1 MGLVVKE
8 LRLADFRS
16 FETLDLRPS
25 ERVTV
30 LVGPN
35 AVGKTNTVEAIQLLT
50 SGFSF
55 RRPTPRQLVREGAS
69 SARIDAH
76 LEGDGR
82 VVDMRCDVTT
92 KPPARRFSRN
102 GKRCQAAEVPESLMS
117 VLFSPDDLALVKRGA
132 SVRRDELDGFGRQVS
147 GGFSRVL
154 SEYQRAVEQRNHLLK
169 EERPDSSLLAAW
181 DASVALGGSAVL
193 SARLRLFSR
202 LSGKVSEA
210 YASIASGESLECRYV
225 CSLGDEALGLDRD
238 GLRELILDL
247 LARGRETD
255 LRRQQT
261 CVGPHRD
268 DVQFLVSGR
277 DARAFASQG
286 QQRSIALALKM
297 AEVELAEEILGECP
311 VLLLDDVMSELD
323 ERRRAAVVDF
333 VDKGI
338 QTLITTTNLGYF
350 SDDILESAEV
360 VSFGE

>member
-8 LRLADFRS
+8 LRLADFRC
-16 FETLDLRPS
+16 FERLEVFPS
-25 ERVTV
+25 EGVTI

-35 AVGKTNTVEAIQLLT
+35 AVGKTNTVEALQLLT
-50 SGFSF
+50 AGSSF
-55 RRPTPRQLVREGAS
+55 RRPTPRQLVRDLAE
-69 SARIDAH
+69 SARIDAR

-82 VVDMRCDVTT
+82 VVDVRCDVTT
-92 KPPARRFSRN
+92 APPARRFFRN
-102 GKRCQAAEVPESLMS
+102 GKHIQASEVSQSLMS

-132 SVRRDELDGFGRQVS
+132 SVRRDELDGFGRQAS
-147 GGFSRVL
+147 AGFSRVL
-154 SEYQRAVEQRNHLLK
+154 SEYLRAVEQRNRLLK
-169 EERPDSSLLAAW
+169 DERTDSSLLDAW
-181 DASVALGGSAVL
+181 DVSVALGGVAVL

-202 LSGKVSEA
+202 LAEKVASA
-210 YASIASGESLECRYV
+210 YASISSGETLACRYV
-225 CSLGDEALGLDRD
+225 CSLGDEALDLGRD
-238 GLRELILDL
+238 DLRDL
-247 LARGRETD
+247 YLEQLTRSRQTD

-286 QQRSIALALKM
+286 QQRSIVLALKM
-297 AEVELAEEILGECP
+297 AEVELAEEILGERP

-323 ERRRAAVVDF
+323 EKRREAVVDF

-350 SDDILESAEV
+350 SDKILTSAEV

>member
-16 FETLDLRPS
+16 FERLELQPS
-25 ERVTV
+25 EGVTV

-35 AVGKTNTVEAIQLLT
+35 AAGKTNTVEALQLLT
-50 SGFSF
+50 AGSSF
-55 RRPTPRQLVREGAS
+55 RKPTPRQLVRDGAE
-69 SARIDAH
+69 SARIDAR

-82 VVDMRCDVTT
+82 VVDVRCDVMTT
-92 KPPARRFSRN
+92 PPARRFSRN
-102 GKRCQAAEVPESLMS
+102 GKRCQASEVPESLMS

-132 SVRRDELDGFGRQVS
+132 SVRRDELDGFGRQAS
-147 GGFSRVL
+147 SGFSRVL
-154 SEYQRAVEQRNHLLK
+154 SKYQRAVEQRNRLLK
-169 EERPDSSLLAAW
+169 EERPDLSLLDAW

-202 LSGKVSEA
+202 LADKLREA
-210 YASIASGESLECRYV
+210 YASISSGEELECRYV
-225 CSLGDEALGLDRD
+225 CSLGEGALVSDRES
-238 GLRELILDL
+238 LRELFLEC
-247 LARGRETD
+247 LASTREND

-268 DVQFLVSGR
+268 DIQFLVSGR

-297 AEVELAEEILGECP
+297 AEVELAEEILGERP

-333 VDKGI
+333 VGRGI

-350 SDDILESAEV
+350 SHDILEYAEV
-360 VSFGE
+360 VSFGG